1 MSTNEV
7 KKLENKEITSEVALE
22 TIITNAIKIPGV
34 KVDRKKFLAE
44 LFVKETDNIQLV
56 LDVGPIAAG
65 IEEKRL
71 RKIAE
76 KLILDR
82 TTKSSLTSFAMGIP
96 GGLAMLATIPTDILQ
111 FYGMTL
117 KLAQELTY
125 LYGARD
131 LWQDGQVDEELIR
144 SQLIL
149 YCGVMFGVTG
159 ASSGVRLLSTQIAKT
174 ALKKIPQKALT
185 KTFWYPIIKQIGKG
199 IGIKV
204 TKTTMANGV
213 SKVIPIVG
221 GFVAGTITFIS
232 MKPMAEKLLFTLEE
246 VNFNY
251 DERKFNK
258 DIEIIDAIDENN
270 QIKIDELTKDEKKS
284 FVEKGK
290 QKISDLFRKKETQ
303 QVDDLEQLK
312 KLKEL
317 LDIDA
322 ITQEEYENKKK
333 KILGL

>member
-7 KKLENKEITSEVALE
+7 KKLENNEITREVALE

-56 LDVGPIAAG
+56 LDEGPIVAG

-213 SKVIPIVG
+213 SKVIPVVG

-232 MKPMAEKLLFTLEE
+232 MKPMAEKLLFILEE